1 MKRYE
6 IQIRNVV
13 KKDIEQI
20 KDFIVEKNSREH
32 AECYAAELYA
42 EMLSLTFLA
51 DSIKVSEWKT
61 AKKYSKSKRE
71 KVLVTHNKK
80 WSIFFHTYRDKVI
93 IDKILAS
100 KLVKE

>member
-32 AECYAAELYA
+32 AERYTAELYA
-42 EMLSLTFLA
+42 EMLSLAFLA
-51 DSIKVSEWKT
+51 DSIKVTERKI

-71 KVLVTHNKK
+71 KVLVTHNNK

-100 KLVKE
+100 KLVTE